1 MVTVTLRQVDEANW
15 EDVVDLELTESQEPF
30 VASNAY
36 SLAEAAYDK
45 HCTPLAI
52 YADDKV
58 VGFIMY
64 ACMAEDGK
72 PDDYIICR
80 FMVDKRHQNQGCG
93 RQGLD
98 QAIKRISSLP
108 NSKKILIC
116 YKPDN
121 AVARN
126 FYASFGFVEV
136 GLDDEGEMIA
146 EMPTVT

>member
-1 MVTVTLRQVDEANW
+1 MVAVTLRQIDETNW

-36 SLAEAAYDK
+36 LLAEAAYDK
-45 HCTPLAI
+45 HCAPLAI
-52 YADDKV
+52 YADDEV

-80 FMVDKRHQNQGCG
+80 LMVDKRYQNQGYG
-93 RQGLD
+93 RQGLG
-98 QAIKRISSLP
+98 QTIKRISSLP
-108 NSKKILIC
+108 NSKKIQIC

-121 AVARN
+121 AVAKD

-146 EMPTVT
+146 EMLTCQ